1 MGVFGVVRW
10 SQAERPGTLLEG
22 SGSPDGSPRGHGA
35 SQAGTQTHR
44 GCGETALGTHPLPWA
59 PILLAPFPILCPW
72 FSSLSVGDSH
82 ISQAPKPYLLTSPL
96 GLQMHTYP
104 LGPDLPA
111 PGPDLPPSGPDL
123 PLSGPDLPLNQDPT
137 SPYQDPTSPAI
148 KNRPHPESGPD
159 LPPLGPDLTPIRT

>member
-1 MGVFGVVRW
+1 MFAGPRLRG
-10 SQAERPGTLLEG
+10 LELCLKAPEVLMAPLG
-22 SGSPDGSPRGHGA
+22 DMEPVKQGLKH
-35 SQAGTQTHR
+35 T

-72 FSSLSVGDSH
+72 LSSLSVGDSH

-96 GLQMHTYP
+96 GLQMRTYP

-111 PGPDLPPSGPDL
+111 PEPDLPPSGPDL

-137 SPYQDPTSPAI
+137 SPYQDLTSPAI
-148 KNRPHPESGPD
+148 KNRPPPESGPD